1 MHVLVSVASA
11 VFDVHHVCVLQVL
24 QRGLPRP
31 VSLTYG
37 PEVKAGADSH
47 SMKEAAE
54 LLLFREMLSL
64 LEHDAA
70 KYPIKES
77 KKDKRVGLDCPCVQ
91 IVGCWEG
98 CGGGWP
104 PACAH

>member
-1 MHVLVSVASA
+1 M
-11 VFDVHHVCVLQVL
+11 L
-24 QRGLPRP
+24 QRGLLRP

-47 SMKEAAE
+47 SQKEAAE
-54 LLLFREMLSL
+54 LLLYSEMQAL

-77 KKDKRVGLDCPCVQ
+77 RKDKKVSLCFEAAILRWAVGLGRILMSRP
-91 IVGCWEG
+91 G
-98 CGGGWP
+98 P
-104 PACAH
+104 SR

>member
-1 MHVLVSVASA
+1 MIAEEEA
-11 VFDVHHVCVLQVL
+11 ALQVL
-24 QRGLPRP
+24 QRGLLRP

-47 SMKEAAE
+47 SQKEAAE
-54 LLLFREMLSL
+54 LMLYSEMQAL

-77 KKDKRVGLDCPCVQ
+77 KKDKKVSSCFEAAVLRWAVGPSRIMV
-91 IVGCWEG
+91 
-98 CGGGWP
+98 
-104 PACAH
+104 

>member
-1 MHVLVSVASA
+1 MILDEESA
-11 VFDVHHVCVLQVL
+11 MQVL
-24 QRGLPRP
+24 QRGLLRP

-47 SMKEAAE
+47 SQKEAAE
-54 LLLFREMLSL
+54 LMLYSEMQAL

-77 KKDKRVGLDCPCVQ
+77 KKDKRVSLCLGAGVLQWVMGSKQ
-91 IVGCWEG
+91 M
-98 CGGGWP
+98 
-104 PACAH
+104 

>member
-1 MHVLVSVASA
+1 MVLEEEFA
-11 VFDVHHVCVLQVL
+11 LQVL
-24 QRGLPRP
+24 QRGLLRP

-47 SMKEAAE
+47 SQKEAAE
-54 LLLFREMLSL
+54 LMLYSEMQAL

-77 KKDKRVGLDCPCVQ
+77 KKDKKVSFALEAAALQWAQ
-91 IVGCWEG
+91 IDF
-98 CGGGWP
+98 
-104 PACAH
+104 